1 MHEGNIMNV
10 SLPPEIERL
19 IEEKVAS
26 GLYPTASDVV
36 EEGLR
41 LLFRRGDF
49 DEQEIGRLRAEIQIG
64 VDDLDHGEVVPTEDA
79 FAEARDII
87 AAHRKRG

>member
-1 MHEGNIMNV
+1 M
-10 SLPPEIERL
+10 ERL

-41 LLFRRGDF
+41 LLFRRDDF
-49 DEQEIGRLRAEIQIG
+49 DEQEIARLRAEIQIG
-64 VDDLDHGEVVPTEDA
+64 LDELDRGEVVPLEDA
-79 FAEARDII
+79 FAEARDVI